1 MSQMFDE
8 KESRRIESVYLY
20 PDVVAQR
27 RRTLDV
33 LALRAGERVADLG
46 CGPGLLALDMA
57 GQVGPNG
64 EVRCID
70 ASDSMVGL
78 AKRRLVDL
86 PQVQVEVGDVTSL
99 PSADESFDVVVST
112 QVYEFVT
119 EVDRALAELR
129 RVLKP
134 GGRAVIV
141 DTDWESCVWNSS
153 DPERMRRVIEAWD
166 LHCPHPHLPR
176 TLARRVRDA
185 GLGVERIEVVA
196 LINDGYNAN
205 TYSHAMIPMIASWAK
220 KQLSEAEVA
229 GWSEDLRALGERG
242 DYFFSLNR
250 YLFVVRKMVS

>member
-20 PDVVAQR
+20 ADVVAQR
-27 RRTLDV
+27 RRTLEV
-33 LALRAGERVADLG
+33 LALQPGERVADLG

-57 GQVGPNG
+57 RQVGPNG

-78 AKRRLVDL
+78 AKQRLADQ
-86 PQVQVEVGDVTSL
+86 PQVQVQVGDVTSL
-99 PSADESFDVVVST
+99 PYADESFDVVVST

-119 EVDRALAELR
+119 ETDRALAELR

-205 TYSHAMIPMIASWAK
+205 TYSHAMISMIASWAK

-229 GWSEDLRALGERG
+229 GWSEDLRSLGERG
-242 DYFFSLNR
+242 YYFFSLNR
-250 YLFVVRKMVS
+250 YLFGVRKTVL